1 MRAVEGSLGH
11 SPKGRYRGWKALARD
26 KARLGALRAGRVECC
41 AQLGSSQ
48 APLSDSSL
56 RPMSIQIRRAGLFT
70 ILFFWTATTILS
82 AAEKTSVILT
92 VHDSLASPNQ
102 PATIEATL
110 TRKAL
115 LIEVGLGGEPIE
127 LLVAGNVVATAMTGG
142 DGRAFLSY
150 TPKAK
155 GIVPFIVRVG
165 TTPRVAVTEA
175 GANLA
180 VWERRSPIMAVEMA
194 ALMEDVAG
202 QGPTVILPGK
212 DMGGRHP
219 MPDAAAELGK
229 LTQFYYNVLY
239 VVTHDKAA
247 GTNDQVGAQ
256 ARQWLKDQKFP
267 VGYIIVLPSNPEAFG
282 ARLDELH
289 AAGWKTLKIGVGRTK
304 AFAEAFLQR
313 RLDAVMVPEP
323 AKGEAPRKAKV
334 AKEWKEVRKK
344 M

>member
-1 MRAVEGSLGH
+1 MS
-11 SPKGRYRGWKALARD
+11 ALF
-26 KARLGALRAGRVECC
+26 
-41 AQLGSSQ
+41 
-48 APLSDSSL
+48 
-56 RPMSIQIRRAGLFT
+56 RRAGLFT
-70 ILFFWTATTILS
+70 ILLFWTATTILS
-82 AAEKTSVILT
+82 AAEKISGTLT
-92 VHDSLASPNQ
+92 VHDSLTSPNQ

-110 TRKAL
+110 TGKSFL
-115 LIEVGLGGEPIE
+115 METGLGGEPIE
-127 LLVAGNVVATAMTGG
+127 LLLAGNVVATALTGG

-155 GIVPFIVRVG
+155 GVVPFTVRVG
-165 TTPRVAVTEA
+165 TTPRVAVVET

-180 VWERRSPIMAVEMA
+180 VWEHRSPIMAVEMA
-194 ALMEDVAG
+194 ALMEDVVG
-202 QGPTVILPGK
+202 QEPTVTWPGK
-212 DMGGRHP
+212 EAEGRRP
-219 MPDAAAELGK
+219 RPDAANELGK

-239 VVTHDKAA
+239 VVTQDKAV
-247 GTNDQVGAQ
+247 GSNDQVNAQ

-267 VGYIIVLPSNPEAFG
+267 LGHILVLSSDPEAFG
-282 ARLDELH
+282 AKLDEMH

-334 AKEWKEVRKK
+334 AKDWKEVRKK

>member
-1 MRAVEGSLGH
+1 MGVFF
-11 SPKGRYRGWKALARD
+11 
-26 KARLGALRAGRVECC
+26 
-41 AQLGSSQ
+41 
-48 APLSDSSL
+48 
-56 RPMSIQIRRAGLFT
+56 RRAGLFT
-70 ILFFWTATTILS
+70 ILLFWTATTILS
-82 AAEKTSVILT
+82 AAEKISGTLT
-92 VHDSLASPNQ
+92 VHDSLTSPNQ

-110 TRKAL
+110 TGKSL
-115 LIEVGLGGEPIE
+115 LMETGLGGEPIE

-155 GIVPFIVRVG
+155 GMVPFTVRVG
-165 TTPRVAVTEA
+165 TTPRVAVVEA

-180 VWERRSPIMAVEMA
+180 VWEHRSPIMAVEMV
-194 ALMEDVAG
+194 ALMEDVFG
-202 QGPTVILPGK
+202 QGPTVTWPGK
-212 DMGGRHP
+212 EAESRRP
-219 MPDAAAELGK
+219 MPDAANELGK

-239 VVTHDKAA
+239 VVTQDKAV
-247 GTNDQVGAQ
+247 GSNDQVNAQ

-267 VGYIIVLPSNPEAFG
+267 VGHILVLSSDPEAFG
-282 ARLDELH
+282 AKLDEMH

-344 M
+344 I

>member
-1 MRAVEGSLGH
+1 V
-11 SPKGRYRGWKALARD
+11 
-26 KARLGALRAGRVECC
+26 
-41 AQLGSSQ
+41 AQLFF
-48 APLSDSSL
+48 
-56 RPMSIQIRRAGLFT
+56 RRAGLFT
-70 ILFFWTATTILS
+70 IFLFWTATTILS
-82 AAEKTSVILT
+82 AAEKIPGTLT
-92 VHDSLASPNQ
+92 VRDSLTAPNQ

-110 TRKAL
+110 TGKSL
-115 LIEVGLGGEPIE
+115 LMETGLGGEPIE

-155 GIVPFIVRVG
+155 GSVPFTVRVG
-165 TTPRVAVTEA
+165 TTPRVALAEA

-194 ALMEDVAG
+194 SLMEDLVER
-202 QGPTVILPGK
+202 GPTLTWPGK
-212 DMGGRHP
+212 EAGDRRP
-219 MPDAAAELGK
+219 MPDAANELGK

-239 VVTHDKAA
+239 VVTQDKAMD
-247 GTNDQVGAQ
+247 THDQVNAQ
-256 ARQWLKDQKFP
+256 VRQWLKDQKFP
-267 VGYIIVLPSNPEAFG
+267 VGHILVLPSDPEAFG
-282 ARLDELH
+282 AKLDELH

-323 AKGEAPRKAKV
+323 VKGDAPRKAKV
-334 AKEWKEVRKK
+334 AKEWKDVRKK

>member
-1 MRAVEGSLGH
+1 MTV
-11 SPKGRYRGWKALARD
+11 PF
-26 KARLGALRAGRVECC
+26 
-41 AQLGSSQ
+41 
-48 APLSDSSL
+48 
-56 RPMSIQIRRAGLFT
+56 RRAGLFT

-82 AAEKTSVILT
+82 AAEKIPGTLT
-92 VHDSLASPNQ
+92 VHDSLTSPNQ
-102 PATIEATL
+102 SATIEATL
-110 TRKAL
+110 TWKGL
-115 LIEVGLGGEPIE
+115 LTETGLGGEPIE

-155 GIVPFIVRVG
+155 GVVPFIVRVG

-175 GANLA
+175 AANLA

-194 ALMEDVAG
+194 SLMEEPVG
-202 QGPTVILPGK
+202 QGPTVTLPGK
-212 DMGGRHP
+212 AAEGKRP
-219 MPDAAAELGK
+219 MPDAAEELGK

-239 VVTHDKAA
+239 VVTQDKVT
-247 GTNDQVGAQ
+247 GTNDQVNAQ

-267 VGYIIVLPSNPEAFG
+267 VGHILVLPSGPEAVG
-282 ARLDELH
+282 AKLDELH
-289 AAGWKTLKIGVGRTK
+289 AAGWTTLKIGVGRTK

-323 AKGEAPRKAKV
+323 AKGETPRKAKV

-344 M
+344 L